1 MRRLPKK
8 IPKKRREKTMAFF
21 KTKQEKEIEAQMERE
36 EQMQV
41 FSEQIEELK
50 KKREEYAKIAAEAE
64 INGDAGTYDIAVN
77 ALIDLNDSISGLIQT
92 KANFDIINVSNSIAT
107 SMAMAMNAL
116 DKMAGSKANLPDI
129 RRIQKANAK
138 IAKYMKN
145 VKISQKAMAGA
156 MKRSNPANRV
166 RSDAEV
172 AAVRPMIDAARAKMT
187 GVEMPSAAGIDLSAE
202 IEAEKNKII

>member
-1 MRRLPKK
+1 
-8 IPKKRREKTMAFF
+8 MAFF

-64 INGDAGTYDIAVN
+64 VNGDAGTYDIAVN

-129 RRIQKANAK
+129 RKIQKANAK

-187 GVEMPSAAGIDLSAE
+187 GIEMPSAVGIDLSAE

>member
-1 MRRLPKK
+1 
-8 IPKKRREKTMAFF
+8 MAFF

-156 MKRSNPANRV
+156 MKRSNPANKV

>member
-1 MRRLPKK
+1 
-8 IPKKRREKTMAFF
+8 MAFF

-64 INGDAGTYDIAVN
+64 VNGDAGTYDIAVN

-138 IAKYMKN
+138 IAKYMRN

-166 RSDAEV
+166 RGDAEV

-187 GVEMPSAAGIDLSAE
+187 GVEMPSAVGIDLSAE
-202 IEAEKNKII
+202 IEAEKNKIISGLWIYRN

>member
-8 IPKKRREKTMAFF
+8 ILKKRREKTMAFF

-64 INGDAGTYDIAVN
+64 VNGDAGTYDIAVN

-166 RSDAEV
+166 RSEAEI
-172 AAVRPMIDAARAKMT
+172 AAVRPMIDAARAKMS
-187 GVEMPSAAGIDLSAE
+187 GVSMPSAAGIDLSAE

>member
-1 MRRLPKK
+1 
-8 IPKKRREKTMAFF
+8 MAFF

-50 KKREEYAKIAAEAE
+50 KKCEEYAKIAAEAE
-64 INGDAGTYDIAVN
+64 VNGDAGTYDIAVN

-129 RRIQKANAK
+129 RKIQKANAK

>member
-1 MRRLPKK
+1 
-8 IPKKRREKTMAFF
+8 MAFF

>member
-1 MRRLPKK
+1 
-8 IPKKRREKTMAFF
+8 MAFF

-129 RRIQKANAK
+129 RKIQKANAK

-187 GVEMPSAAGIDLSAE
+187 GIEMPSAAGIDLSAE

>member
-1 MRRLPKK
+1 
-8 IPKKRREKTMAFF
+8 MAFF
-21 KTKQEKEIEAQMERE
+21 KTKQERAIMDQMERE

-64 INGDAGTYDIAVN
+64 VNGDAGTYDIAVN
-77 ALIDLNDSISGLIQT
+77 ALIDLNDSISGLMQT

-107 SMAMAMNAL
+107 NMAMAMNAL
-116 DKMAGSKANLPDI
+116 DKMANGRANLPDI
-129 RRIQKANAK
+129 RKIQKANMK
-138 IAKYMKN
+138 IAKYMRD

-156 MKRSNPANRV
+156 MKRSNPANKV
-166 RSDAEV
+166 RSETEI
-172 AAVRPMIDAARAKMT
+172 AAVRPMIDAARAKLT
-187 GVEMPSAAGIDLSAE
+187 GAAVPSAAGIDLSAE

>member
-64 INGDAGTYDIAVN
+64 VNGDAGTYDIAVN

-138 IAKYMKN
+138 IAKYMRN

-166 RSDAEV
+166 RGDAEV

-187 GVEMPSAAGIDLSAE
+187 GVEMPSAVGIDLSAE

>member
-1 MRRLPKK
+1 
-8 IPKKRREKTMAFF
+8 MAFF

-64 INGDAGTYDIAVN
+64 VNGDAGTYDIAVN

-129 RRIQKANAK
+129 RKIQKANAI

>member
-1 MRRLPKK
+1 
-8 IPKKRREKTMAFF
+8 MAFF

-64 INGDAGTYDIAVN
+64 VNGDAGTYDIAVN

-145 VKISQKAMAGA
+145 VKISQKAMASA

-187 GVEMPSAAGIDLSAE
+187 GVEMPSAVGIDLSAE

>member
-64 INGDAGTYDIAVN
+64 VNGDAGTYDIAVN

-145 VKISQKAMAGA
+145 VKISQKAMASA

>member
-1 MRRLPKK
+1 
-8 IPKKRREKTMAFF
+8 MAFF

-64 INGDAGTYDIAVN
+64 VNGDAGTYDIAVN

-129 RRIQKANAK
+129 
-138 IAKYMKN
+138 
-145 VKISQKAMAGA
+145 
-156 MKRSNPANRV
+156 P
-166 RSDAEV
+166 
-172 AAVRPMIDAARAKMT
+172 
-187 GVEMPSAAGIDLSAE
+187 
-202 IEAEKNKII
+202 

>member
-1 MRRLPKK
+1 
-8 IPKKRREKTMAFF
+8 MAFF

-64 INGDAGTYDIAVN
+64 VNGDAGTYDIAVN

-145 VKISQKAMAGA
+145 VKISQKAMASA

-187 GVEMPSAAGIDLSAE
+187 GVVPSAAGIDLSAE

>member
-187 GVEMPSAAGIDLSAE
+187 GIEMPSAAGIDLSAE

>member
-1 MRRLPKK
+1 
-8 IPKKRREKTMAFF
+8 MAFF

-64 INGDAGTYDIAVN
+64 VNGDAGTYDIAVN
-77 ALIDLNDSISGLIQT
+77 ALIDLNDSISGLMQA
-92 KANFDIINVSNSIAT
+92 KANFDIINVANSITT
-107 SMAMAMNAL
+107 SMAMALNAL
-116 DKMAGSKANLPDI
+116 NKMADGKANLPDI
-129 RRIQKANAK
+129 RKIEKVNAK
-138 IAKYMKN
+138 IGKYMKD
-145 VKISQKAMAGA
+145 VKISQKAMSGA
-156 MKRSNPANRV
+156 MKRSNPANKV

-172 AAVRPMIDAARAKMT
+172 AAVRPMIDAARAKMS
-187 GVEMPSAAGIDLSAE
+187 GVSMPSTAGIDLSAE

>member
-1 MRRLPKK
+1 
-8 IPKKRREKTMAFF
+8 MAFF

-145 VKISQKAMAGA
+145 VKISQKAMASA

>member
-1 MRRLPKK
+1 M
-8 IPKKRREKTMAFF
+8 E
-21 KTKQEKEIEAQMERE
+21 QMERE

-64 INGDAGTYDIAVN
+64 VNGDAGTYDVAVN
-77 ALIDLNDSISGLIQT
+77 ALVDLNDSISGLMQT
-92 KANFDIINVSNSIAT
+92 KANFDIINVSNSIAS

-116 DKMAGSKANLPDI
+116 DKMADGRANLPDI
-129 RRIQKANAK
+129 RKIQKANAK
-138 IAKYMKN
+138 IAKYMKD

-166 RSDAEV
+166 RSEAEI
-172 AAVRPMIDAARAKMT
+172 AAVRPMIDAARAKMS
-187 GVEMPSAAGIDLSAE
+187 GVSMPSAAGIDLSAE